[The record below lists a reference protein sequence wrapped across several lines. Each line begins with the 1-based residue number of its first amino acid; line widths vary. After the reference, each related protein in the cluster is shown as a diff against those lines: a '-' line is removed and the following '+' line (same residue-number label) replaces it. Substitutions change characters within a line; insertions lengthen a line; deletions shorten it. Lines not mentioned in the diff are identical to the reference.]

1 MIATLIRREFLEHVT
16 SLRLSVLLIMTTGL
30 LVTSAAYFSARYDS
44 TTTQSPFVRPGASQ
58 GLVDK
63 DGKTNLMMA
72 PCTGFGLHRALSPL
86 GFLAGA
92 GEREFPDLVMVA
104 PHGLKSIQ
112 RETKTGEAFEPAAP
126 ADWAYLIGV
135 ILSFGAGLLTY
146 RSVSGERRDGTLAQV
161 LANPVPKS
169 MPLLA
174 KYLAALLALAFVL
187 TFAMASGVLTLII
200 LGKVSLGGDDWM
212 KLSLFWGT
220 SILYLSFFVLLGLLS
235 SVAGR
240 SPMMSAA
247 GFLLNWTLLVFIIPN
262 LGGIIAGF
270 DHTVLPPREISAM
283 EQAISARYPEP
294 PGTTLQQ
301 SSVIMLERED
311 ASEALLIQHFHA
323 MCGQVGTGERFARL
337 SPSAVYAYAAEATA
351 GGGVPRLIQFVDN
364 AVRYRKGLFQAMLD
378 ADRSDPSSQHIYIP
392 YRCGGNV
399 FSPRNVDLGPAKEFR
414 DLPPSSGESLLAAM
428 WDLLLLGVYNLL
440 AFAVAFTW
448 FLRQDVAALPG
459 E

>member
-1 MIATLIRREFLEHVT
+1 
-16 SLRLSVLLIMTTGL
+16 
-30 LVTSAAYFSARYDS
+30 
-44 TTTQSPFVRPGASQ
+44 
-58 GLVDK
+58 
-63 DGKTNLMMA
+63 
-72 PCTGFGLHRALSPL
+72 
-86 GFLAGA
+86 
-92 GEREFPDLVMVA
+92 
-104 PHGLKSIQ
+104 
-112 RETKTGEAFEPAAP
+112 
-126 ADWAYLIGV
+126 
-135 ILSFGAGLLTY
+135 
-146 RSVSGERRDGTLAQV
+146 
-161 LANPVPKS
+161 
-169 MPLLA
+169 
-174 KYLAALLALAFVL
+174 
-187 TFAMASGVLTLII
+187 
-200 LGKVSLGGDDWM
+200 
-212 KLSLFWGT
+212 
-220 SILYLSFFVLLGLLS
+220 
-235 SVAGR
+235 
-240 SPMMSAA
+240 
-247 GFLLNWTLLVFIIPN
+247 
-262 LGGIIAGF
+262 
-270 DHTVLPPREISAM
+270 M

-351 GGGVPRLIQFVDN
+351 GGGLPRLIQFVDN